1 MKYII
6 ERIINRNRIEIIA
19 VFNNSTELDKW
30 YEKMGE
36 EQILVFSHTDEKN
49 MYFSLEYQK

>member
-6 ERIINRNRIEIIA
+6 ERIINKNHIEIIA
-19 VFNNSTELDKW
+19 VFNSSAELDKW

-36 EQILVFSHTDEKN
+36 EQILVFSHADEKN